1 MGPGILPRAVKGHL
15 SEGCSYAWA
24 MSPTPET
31 SSHRIQQMGLNL
43 PPPQAAT
50 PGGKDVIKGLR
61 TFVQNLGIGTSLVG
75 ELRSHMPHGQETQNI
90 KQKQYC
96 M

>member
-1 MGPGILPRAVKGHL
+1 
-15 SEGCSYAWA
+15 
-24 MSPTPET
+24 
-31 SSHRIQQMGLNL
+31 MGLNL

-90 KQKQYC
+90 KQKQYRNTFNRDLKNGIHKKNLKNKTESLGVC
-96 M
+96 FT

>member
-1 MGPGILPRAVKGHL
+1 MVLRT
-15 SEGCSYAWA
+15 SY
-24 MSPTPET
+24 SLVG
-31 SSHRIQQMGLNL
+31 QM

-61 TFVQNLGIGTSLVG
+61 TFVQNLGIGTSQVG
-75 ELRSHMPHGQETQNI
+75 ELRPHMPHGQETQNI

-96 M
+96 NTCNRVLKNGPHQKKS

>member
-1 MGPGILPRAVKGHL
+1 
-15 SEGCSYAWA
+15 
-24 MSPTPET
+24 
-31 SSHRIQQMGLNL
+31 MGLNL

-90 KQKQYC
+90 KQKQYGNTFNRDLKNGIHKKNLKNKTESLGVC
-96 M
+96 FT